1 MGFIPIGTVFL
12 SVEVC
17 SGLTFFNAW
26 VLFQFEQSSTGA
38 SQIYKFT
45 MSDFEFFFFIFIFLS
60 TPTISVYVLST

>member
-17 SGLTFFNAW
+17 NGLTFFNAW

-45 MSDFEFFFFIFIFLS
+45 MSDSEFFFSFLFF
-60 TPTISVYVLST
+60 